1 MTYAIVCELFRCTY
15 SFSLSPNRNFFTSMF
30 DCNWIWN
37 EWIQR

>member
-1 MTYAIVCELFRCTY
+1 
-15 SFSLSPNRNFFTSMF
+15 MF